1 MNANPITMSPRL
13 KHIRIVSRLFRLA
26 ISLGVI
32 FLLLVGGF
40 ALVQSIVVC
49 QGGQIVPGESM
60 TVKMTFSPDQVYV
73 IPTSVQGA
81 AEAPDIPW
89 PVLALAAIQLAL
101 TACGVIAL
109 NRLFKLFERGIFFAV
124 ENVRHLKTLGLVVAG
139 CGLVQTLLEWLSP
152 AKNLSLNLLVL
163 GLLIVLISWIMDEGR
178 KLQEEQALTV

>member
-101 TACGVIAL
+101 TQIMAAIATK
-109 NRLFKLFERGIFFAV
+109 RIDTKQAALFFRGLQIAQK
-124 ENVRHLKTLGLVVAG
+124 NLDYD
-139 CGLVQTLLEWLSP
+139 SP
-152 AKNLSLNLLVL
+152 ATRLRTVKNVTLTEEGEELAPENRECERPQDCKTCTNHCRRYTP
-163 GLLIVLISWIMDEGR
+163 DEDS
-178 KLQEEQALTV
+178 